1 MASVKNLKK
10 DVNLL
15 TDEVI
20 GTCLMH
26 QFANQKQNQEKA
38 DNLID
43 EMLVSRDEIINKINN
58 PDIAKGKSVKAYYDE
73 IFEEFLTKVNSI
85 FETLGNMEE

>member
-10 DVNLL
+10 DVNIL

-26 QFANQKQNQEKA
+26 QFANQKENHAKVDQ
-38 DNLID
+38 LID
-43 EMLVSRDEIINKINN
+43 EMLVTREETINKLNH
-58 PDIAKGKSVKAYYDE
+58 PPKDGEKGIKPYYNE
-73 IFEEFLTKVNSI
+73 IFADFLSKVNDI
-85 FETLGNMEE
+85 FDTLGSMDE